1 MTHIFFLLFQHS
13 RTCTPESQSQIKF
26 SLKRIPQSHVS
37 SELLMDKNPNHQC
50 AVPPSLKRA
59 IADFTT
65 IMNGT
70 TRRCMYVCMYNPKV
84 VIPHAMVQ
92 CVITLGTTCHQ
103 DSIDRDIL
111 ATNTRPFFFLDMS
124 RQTYAC
130 HGKSKTDDA
139 FLILFLF
146 FPSFLP
152 FLLFFFVHDL
162 IKKETIRTQIDIHID
177 TYTLSS

>member
-1 MTHIFFLLFQHS
+1 MMIKGGVTNQKPNQSNKPSQRHDSSSWKSWFATQTRCAWPTYSSYSSSTVAHAHQNPNRKSNFPWNESPNRMSLLNFW
-13 RTCTPESQSQIKF
+13 RT
-26 SLKRIPQSHVS
+26 
-37 SELLMDKNPNHQC
+37 NPNHQC

-59 IADFTT
+59 IADFAT

-124 RQTYAC
+124 RQT
-130 HGKSKTDDA
+130 
-139 FLILFLF
+139 
-146 FPSFLP
+146 
-152 FLLFFFVHDL
+152 
-162 IKKETIRTQIDIHID
+162 
-177 TYTLSS
+177 